1 MLQDGEGTVAGKESL
16 SNVKD
21 KLFTRHLLETT
32 LVTRASAGKEGL
44 RTEQLDSA
52 QNSSSPRARGP
63 WGLTARAEWVSAGG
77 RPGGMCFAFEG
88 GGILAKLA
96 HGSRDTS
103 RHRPR

>member
-16 SNVKD
+16 NNVKD

-44 RTEQLDSA
+44 RTEQ
-52 QNSSSPRARGP
+52 SSSPRARGP
-63 WGLTARAEWVSAGG
+63 WGLTARAEWASAGG